1 MMPDKVTAE
10 QGGAIAKAACLAQVL
25 ASPTRLKLLK
35 LIQADELCVCELA
48 LLLGVSQPAISQHLA
63 KLREA
68 GLVVERRDGAMSLY
82 RAADVADKIRAEVLT
97 VLDAPSCRLAEMAP
111 HLSRLPEA
119 HARRPCGREVQAEQ
133 PCPKE

>member
-68 GLVVERRDGAMSLY
+68 GLVVERRDGAMSLF

-97 VLDAPSCRLAEMAP
+97 VLDVPARQLEEMAP

-119 HARRPCGREVQAEQ
+119 HARRSCGREVQPEQ

>member
-1 MMPDKVTAE
+1 MPDKIVKE
-10 QGGAIAKAACLAQVL
+10 QGGAITKAACLAQVL

-68 GLVVERRDGAMSLY
+68 ELVVERRDGAMSLY
-82 RAADVADKIRAEVLT
+82 RAADVAARMRQEVLA
-97 VLDAPSCRLAEMAP
+97 VLDAPSCQLAEMAP
-111 HLSRLPEA
+111 HLNRLPEA
-119 HARRPCGREVQAEQ
+119 HARRPCGRDDQPAQ

>member
-1 MMPDKVTAE
+1 MPDTIVPE
-10 QGGAIAKAACLAQVL
+10 QGGAITKAACLAQVL
-25 ASPTRLKLLK
+25 GSPTRLKLLK
-35 LIQADELCVCELA
+35 LIQTDELCVCELA

-68 GLVVERRDGAMSLY
+68 ELVVERRDGAMSLY
-82 RAADVADKIRAEVLT
+82 RAADVVARMRQEVLA
-97 VLDAPSCRLAEMAP
+97 VLDAPSCQLAEMAP

-119 HARRPCGREVQAEQ
+119 HARRSCGREGQTAQ